1 MSMQHTDQRSVTIL
15 RWIAR
20 VWGIALL
27 LFWGAF
33 FVEHLTWFAD
43 LQQLPA
49 AFVFLMQAIHLAMLV
64 GLVLAWRS
72 ELLGGTVVLVS
83 SLAFFS
89 QTAGA
94 NFALFFATSAAPAL
108 VWIYCGWY
116 SQQEP
121 CSSKQP

>member
-1 MSMQHTDQRSVTIL
+1 MSIQNTDQRLITLL

-20 VWGIALL
+20 IWGIALL

-43 LQQLPA
+43 PHRLPP
-49 AFVFLMQAIHLAMLV
+49 AFVFLMQGIHLAMLV
-64 GLVLAWRS
+64 GLVLAWRW
-72 ELLGGTVVLVS
+72 ELLGGTIVLVS

-94 NFALFFATSAAPAL
+94 NFALFFATSAVPA
-108 VWIYCGWY
+108 VMWIYCGWAARRKACC
-116 SQQEP
+116 SQP
-121 CSSKQP
+121 